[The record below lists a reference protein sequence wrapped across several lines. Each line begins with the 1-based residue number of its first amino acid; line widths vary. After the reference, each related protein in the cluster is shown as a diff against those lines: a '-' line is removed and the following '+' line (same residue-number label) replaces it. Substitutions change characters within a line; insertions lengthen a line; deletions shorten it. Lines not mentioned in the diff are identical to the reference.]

1 MKKQQFLTITVVLRE
16 KRWKKFHYYYHG
28 IFPDYSGY
36 SSKPKILSS
45 KQIFV
50 PSEQKSSRLIVHV
63 DLF

>member
-16 KRWKKFHYYYHG
+16 KRWKKFHYY
-28 IFPDYSGY
+28 
-36 SSKPKILSS
+36 KPKILSS

-50 PSEQKSSRLIVHV
+50 PSEQKSSRLIAHA